1 MGLFELSEKTPYIIW
16 GYGFLGTVVY
26 NKLRRARKY
35 DLLGFADNNP
45 EKSQYYVAG
54 TKIRNIKDCQQLL
67 KEVDYKVIIA
77 SNKWAEIGLQ
87 LEAYGIPVVAIFA
100 GNEIKAY
107 SQKHFEDI
115 DYDNPVV
122 FYAGEIVDDDNL
134 KDPKMIGV
142 CINKGD
148 DKHILHDIT
157 NPFPVENE
165 SIDGFIAEHVLEHI
179 EYSKLVDVINEI
191 YRILK
196 PGATLRI
203 CLPDYNSKYLRDQ
216 VMTNEKGIFI
226 FDANGGGTYKE
237 GIISGGGH
245 VWFPDIDNV
254 KRLIEKTNFDNY
266 AFLCYRTEQ
275 GQLVRNSFNNDYL
288 HLCRA
293 NKSLDDELFIDM
305 IVDCQKAKER
315 LENF

>member
-1 MGLFELSEKTPYIIW
+1 MDCFELSEKTPYIIW

-35 DLLGFADNNP
+35 DLLGFADNNT
-45 EKSQYYVAG
+45 EKNQFYVAG
-54 TKIRNIKDCQQLL
+54 DKIRNIKDCQQLL

-87 LEAYGIPVVAIFA
+87 LEACGIPVIAIFD
-100 GNEIKAY
+100 GEKIRAY
-107 SQKHFEDI
+107 SQIHFEDI
-115 DYDNPVV
+115 DYENPVV

-134 KDPKMIGV
+134 NDPKIIGV

-157 NPFPVENE
+157 KPFPVKSD

-179 EYSKLVDVINEI
+179 EYSQLVNVINEI
-191 YRILK
+191 HRILK

-245 VWFPDIDNV
+245 MWFPNIDNV
-254 KRLIEKTNFDNY
+254 MRLIEKTNFDNAAY
-266 AFLCYRTEQ
+266 LCYRTDQ
-275 GQLVRNSFNNDYL
+275 GKLVKNSFNNDFL

-293 NKSLDDELFIDM
+293 NKGPDDELFIDM
-305 IVDCQKAKER
+305 VVDLSKGAGC
-315 LENF
+315 